1 MSVLL
6 YRYNHVSLFCTRF
19 LYRGNRLLLSKQ
31 NMYKLHRAE
40 VTYNSDSY
48 EIAIEAHSDS
58 NKSVLSACCFPM
70 DHLHIGLT
78 KYKKSCSKSPLY
90 KTVFLHDNSR
100 DVLHDDMN
108 PIPHHMTFLESR
120 MDLLRVLPP
129 ACFSTG

>member
-1 MSVLL
+1 
-6 YRYNHVSLFCTRF
+6 
-19 LYRGNRLLLSKQ
+19 
-31 NMYKLHRAE
+31 MYKLHHAE

-70 DHLHIGLT
+70 DHLHIGLI
-78 KYKKSCSKSPLY
+78 KYKKSCSKSTLY

-100 DVLHDDMN
+100 EVLRDDMN
-108 PIPHHMTFLESR
+108 PNPNHMTILESR

-129 ACFSTG
+129 ACFLMGLRHRQSPQNRDCSLGIYQVPYLQKSC